1 MKVKL
6 SSRLRMAVTECV
18 SSPVPNTSATR
29 LKLPFIAVRTGE
41 VPVEPAM
48 SAPSEPES
56 FSLGLKSKSGWSMAQ
71 RPEILEDMPGSTRL
85 VGMLVVHLGGDL
97 GQDLGRSFD
106 RRGIDVIEHATA
118 HAGQVRGPG

>member
-41 VPVEPAM
+41 VPVGPAM
-48 SAPSEPES
+48 SAPSEPGS
-56 FSLGLKSKSGWSMAQ
+56 FSLGLKSKIMMKHGARSG
-71 RPEILEDMPGSTRL
+71 ILEDRRVLTRF

-97 GQDLGRSFD
+97 GQDLSRSFD
-106 RRGIDVIEHATA
+106 RRRIDVIEHATA
-118 HAGQVRGPG
+118 HAGQVRRPG